1 MRHAPTLAGV
11 MLVLVACGGSGT
23 TAPIETVQGV
33 VLEVNGDLERV
44 ESFVLRTDDGEVIE
58 VVPAPDGDFRF
69 PLAHLHDHR
78 RTLEPLSVGLDRS
91 ADPPLAVTMRDADRA
106 GWHTGESLS
115 GTTTASTGPATDEGD
130 SSSGAD
136 SDDAA
141 VTTSEPGPSAVTAPP
156 APSTTIGTSSA
167 PTSTAVAAVAHTTTV
182 PPTTVADPAGVVIDL
197 TITDGSVEGGVRR
210 EPVRIGE
217 TVTLRVSG
225 NTSGEVHIHGYDLY
239 IDLDDGRGQL
249 MFEASIPGVFE
260 VELEG
265 THTLVLQMEVS

>member
-1 MRHAPTLAGV
+1 MKHVPALAGV
-11 MLVLVACGGSGT
+11 LLVVVACGGSGA
-23 TAPIETVQGV
+23 TAIETVQGV
-33 VLEVNGDLERV
+33 VLEVNGDLEGV
-44 ESFVLRTDDGEVIE
+44 ESFVLRTEDGEVIE

-91 ADPPLAVTMRDADRA
+91 DDPPLAVAIRDADSA
-106 GWHTGESLS
+106 AWHAGESRVE
-115 GTTTASTGPATDEGD
+115 TTTASTGPATDAGE
-130 SSSGAD
+130 SSSRAE
-136 SDDAA
+136 SEDAA
-141 VTTSEPGPSAVTAPP
+141 AMTSEPGPSAVTAPP
-156 APSTTIGTSSA
+156 APSTTTGTSSA
-167 PTSTAVAAVAHTTTV
+167 PTSTTTAVAHTTTI
-182 PPTTVADPAGVVIDL
+182 PSTTVADPAGVVIDL

-239 IDLDDGRGQL
+239 IYLDDGRGRL